1 MSARQSAVNSLR
13 DRGWRRAGGQHPLSR
28 LQGKAL
34 NSYTLDVLLGAKN
47 RFGASYFQVFLRNAS
62 GGLSLRPVV
71 LGLFNQGRY
80 PGYNWI
86 EVITLAVRVSFG
98 AEGQPSEVVTDAMAP
113 RLFHYLASLIPPG
126 GHLMVEYDSPGQRD
140 TARSLSLGIPAA
152 ATPLGY
158 LMLLSGCG
166 AGFKD
171 WYFSEGGT
179 EGPRKLQGYKAL
191 HEEDAR
197 LKNRELA
204 RELREFLHRPSL
216 ADSELEKAAR
226 HRARAILSS
235 ISH

>member
-1 MSARQSAVNSLR
+1 MSVRQSARGSPR
-13 DRGWRRAGGQHPLSR
+13 DKEWQRAGKQHPLSR

-47 RFGASYFQVFLRNAS
+47 RFGASYFQVFLRSAS
-62 GGLSLRPVV
+62 GDLSLKPVV
-71 LGLFNQGRY
+71 LGLFNQGQY

-86 EVITLAVRVSFG
+86 EIITFTARVSFS
-98 AEGQPSEVVTDAMAP
+98 AEGQSAQVVTDEIAQ

-126 GHLMVEYDSPGQRD
+126 GHLMVGYDSPEQRD
-140 TARSLSLGIPAA
+140 TARSLSLGIPPA

-166 AGFKD
+166 VGFKD

-191 HEEDAR
+191 NEEGAR
-197 LKNRELA
+197 LKNKELVG
-204 RELREFLHRPSL
+204 ELREFLRRPSL
-216 ADSELEKAAR
+216 ADSELEKSAR

-235 ISH
+235 MSH